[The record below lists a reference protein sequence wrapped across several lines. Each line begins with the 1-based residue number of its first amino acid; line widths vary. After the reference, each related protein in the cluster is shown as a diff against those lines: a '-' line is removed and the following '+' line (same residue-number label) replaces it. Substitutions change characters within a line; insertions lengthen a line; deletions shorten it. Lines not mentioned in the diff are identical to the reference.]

1 MEIALCGLPRAGKT
15 SLWSI
20 LTGQEPPVGGKLESR
35 RGMAQVPD
43 PRLERLTSLYRPKRH
58 VPATV
63 SYVDV
68 APMERGAG
76 RRADNP
82 ALVALRDAD
91 ALLLVVRA
99 FEDEADPHP
108 EGSVDVARDVELVET
123 EFLLADLEVA
133 ERRIEKLEAL
143 IGKAN
148 RDEDKRELALL
159 RRVAAGLESEIPV
172 RAQGL
177 AAEEN
182 KQIRGY
188 ALLTAKPL
196 LVAVNLPE
204 DRTGEIG
211 ADPAA
216 LGLPDLSSR
225 PGCEFVALSAKIEQE
240 IAALS
245 PGEAQD
251 FREELGI
258 AEPALDRLIQASY
271 RLLGLVSFFTVGED
285 ECRAWTIRRDTPA
298 QLAAGAIH
306 TDLARRFIRA
316 ETVRWDQ
323 LVQAGS
329 MAAAKQEGWLRLEGK
344 SYVVQDGDVLHV
356 RHSA

>member
-15 SLWSI
+15 TLWSI
-20 LTGQEPPVGGKLESR
+20 LTGQEPAPAGKLESR
-35 RGMAQVPD
+35 RGVAEVPD
-43 PRLERLTSLYRPKRH
+43 PRLERLSSLYRPKRH

-91 ALLLVVRA
+91 ALLMVARA
-99 FEDEADPHP
+99 FEDQADPHP
-108 EGSVDVARDVELVET
+108 EGSIDPARDVELLET
-123 EFLLADLEVA
+123 EFLLADLDVVQ
-133 ERRIEKLEAL
+133 RRVEKLEAL
-143 IGKAN
+143 VGKAN

-159 RRVAAGLESEIPV
+159 RQVLEGLEGEVPV
-172 RAQGL
+172 RAQEL
-177 AAEEN
+177 SADQE
-182 KQIRGY
+182 KQLRGY

-204 DRTGEIG
+204 ERTSDIG
-211 ADPAA
+211 AEPER
-216 LGLPDLSSR
+216 LGLRQLMQR
-225 PGCEFVALSAKIEQE
+225 PRCEFVALSAKIEQE

-245 PGEAQD
+245 PEEAAD
-251 FREELGI
+251 FRKELGI
-258 AEPALDRLIQASY
+258 AEPALDRLIRASY

-285 ECRAWTIRRDTPA
+285 ECRAWTIRRETPA

-316 ETVRWDQ
+316 ETLRWDQ

-329 MAAAKQEGWLRLEGK
+329 MAAAKEAGLLRLEGK